1 MSDKLKI
8 VVKTDKETDESFI
21 IAQTT
26 NPETVE
32 RAKKMHND
40 NTAYGKNK
48 YGDILGNKSNIE
60 VFDADDVRN
69 TFFEDTS
76 TGGDMS
82 AISI

>member
-8 VVKTDKETDESFI
+8 IIKTDKETNESQV

-26 NPETVE
+26 NPDTVDRVTRE
-32 RAKKMHND
+32 HN
-40 NTAYGKNK
+40 NNSRYGKNK
-48 YGDILGNKSNIE
+48 HGGVLGDKTNIE
-60 VFDADDVRN
+60 VFDADDVKN
-69 TFFEDTS
+69 TFFDETS